1 MISRSFAI
9 ATLCTL
15 LGLPGPLAAQEPVN
29 TEIPPGLPEILRDAL
44 MTDAAESGHWA
55 YTETNQAEASV
66 GKPQG
71 ETIVRFDPSKPYAD
85 QYTALKIN
93 GQEPTEKQ
101 REGYRRRGENRGRKL
116 EPAVSQNGASIAPPV
131 NVGGQKFNLDF
142 TRAAVVTEDATSVTY
157 QLPMKNNG
165 KKDFPVD
172 KFQFL
177 IRVNR
182 ERRVLERVAVKLK
195 EAFRVKVIAK
205 FNAMEFRM
213 DYTTVDPQFPPQLT
227 SVSGAFA
234 AKMLLMNVNVKT
246 VTMRT
251 DFQRVKPFNERPGVK
266 ALPVTLLEFLQ

>member
-1 MISRSFAI
+1 MVSRSFAI
-9 ATLCTL
+9 VTLCTV

-29 TEIPPGLPEILRDAL
+29 TGIPPGLPEILRDAL
-44 MTDAAESGHWA
+44 TKDGAESGHWA

-71 ETIVRFDPSKPYAD
+71 ETIVRFDPSKPYAE

-101 REGYRRRGENRGRKL
+101 REGYRRRGERRGRKL
-116 EPAVSQNGASIAPPV
+116 EPAVSQNGASTAPPV
-131 NVGGQKFNLDF
+131 NVGGQKFSLDF
-142 TRAAVVTEDATSVTY
+142 ARAAVATEDATSVTY

-165 KKDFPVD
+165 KEEFPVD

-182 ERRVLERVAVKLK
+182 EHRVLEQVSVKLK

-227 SVSGAFA
+227 SVTGAFA
-234 AKMLLMNVNVKT
+234 ARMLFMNVNVKT
-246 VTMRT
+246 TTMRT
-251 DFQRVKPFNERPGVK
+251 DFQRVKPFNERPGAK
-266 ALPVTLLEFLQ
+266 ALPVTLLEFMQ

>member
-1 MISRSFAI
+1 MISRSLVI
-9 ATLCTL
+9 AMLCAF
-15 LGLPGPLAAQEPVN
+15 LGLSGPLAAQEPDS
-29 TEIPPGLPEILRDAL
+29 TGMPPGLPEILRDAL
-44 MTDAAESGHWA
+44 LKDGAESGHWA

-71 ETIVRFDPSKPYAD
+71 ETIVRFDPSKPYAE

-101 REGYRRRGENRGRKL
+101 RDGYRRRGERRGRKL
-116 EPAVSQNGASIAPPV
+116 EPAVSQNGASTAPPV
-131 NVGGQKFNLDF
+131 NVGGQKFSLDF

-165 KKDFPVD
+165 KEEFPVE

-182 ERRVLERVAVKLK
+182 EHRVLEQVSMKLK

-213 DYTTVDPQFPPQLT
+213 DYTTVDSQFPPQLT
-227 SVSGAFA
+227 SVTGAFA
-234 AKMLLMNVNVKT
+234 AKMLLMNVNFKT
-246 VTMRT
+246 VAMRT

-266 ALPVTLLEFLQ
+266 APPVTLLEFMQ